1 MKKSTSEDL
10 MRIHQ
15 STVAQYP
22 NRSLENFGLI
32 FVKDRWICG
41 LIVNGVR
48 YAGEG
53 DTPYDA
59 HYALQIDLEKHF
71 ERLDR
76 GMKGEDDDS
85 NPDRDSSSSN
95 DVASLPGP

>member
-10 MRIHQ
+10 MRIHL

-32 FVKDRWICG
+32 FVENRWICG
-41 LIVNGVR
+41 LIVNGIR

-59 HYALQIDLEKHF
+59 HYALQVDLDEHF

-76 GMKGEDDDS
+76 VMKGEDDDS
-85 NPDRDSSSSN
+85 SSDRDSSGSN
-95 DVASLPGP
+95 TVPD